1 MKSILKNFFDKAKR
15 HAGFISCGIL
25 ATTFCTLYSSCVNE
39 EEDLFDKSAIER
51 LDESKGI
58 YTDRFSSS
66 PGGWVMEYYPTTALS
81 APTGCCYLLLADI
94 RKDGTVTIGMDN
106 ELSGGYKESSSLWE
120 IITDTGP
127 VISFSTYNECLHY
140 FCNPAIYKLGEG
152 YGGDYEFIIID
163 MKEGAEMATIKGKK
177 SGSYIRMTRLPEGTV
192 FKDYLADVNGFL
204 AKYFPS
210 EAPNMLVLDLNGEK
224 RYMRNSYST
233 IPNIYPMKGD
243 SIADESYHPFM
254 VTKRND
260 TYYLRF
266 KNKFDVKGDEKSP
279 VQEFVWDAEK
289 QYFKGSDNELCSI
302 TSEVPADFW
311 FNTMEPAKNT
321 SWQWDLKSSMSE
333 TVSGIINNMNAQFKK
348 VNKNYSLS
356 FLQLTPITEKS
367 CQLVIAYKTSKTA
380 TVKTYYNFD
389 IEQSGENVK
398 FTFTGAANTGAENI
412 KVKVTAIQDMIDILN
427 GDILIDDT
435 GNPFNLKEIKLA
447 PVSALD
453 NWFIVK

>member
-177 SGSYIRMTRLPEGTV
+177 SGSYIRMTRLPEGAV

-266 KNKFDVKGDEKSP
+266 KNKFDVKGDEKST

-302 TSEVPADFW
+302 TGINPIDFFYTRLRENNIW
-311 FNTMEPAKNT
+311 QFDAKSKMSDAMQSIFT
-321 SWQWDLKSSMSE
+321 S
-333 TVSGIINNMNAQFKK
+333 INKQFKYLSK
-348 VNKNYSLS
+348 DYSYSSSQLQMPNKSK
-356 FLQLTPITEKS
+356 LQLLIS
-367 CQLVIAYKTSKTA
+367 YKTSKT
-380 TVKTYYNFD
+380 KTSKIYFNYNVELKD
-389 IEQSGENVK
+389 NV
-398 FTFTGAANTGAENI
+398 ALI
-412 KVKVTAIQDMIDILN
+412 KYIGPEDPTYQAVVEKVPGLGDLINFFN
-427 GDILIDDT
+427 GSLLVSDT
-435 GNPFNLKEIKLA
+435 GNPYNLSSIKIT
-447 PVSALD
+447 SSEHID
-453 NWFIVK
+453 NWIILSK